1 MCYFNLPLALFLN
14 KGNRVMNIVA
24 PGNVILV
31 PHGSVVNFYIGVID
45 IPLTVLLIVTVLRLF
60 SLKKYIYLC
69 RESERGRE

>member
-1 MCYFNLPLALFLN
+1 MLPQE
-14 KGNRVMNIVA
+14 I
-24 PGNVILV
+24 VILV
-31 PHGSVVNFYIGVID
+31 AHGSVVNFYIGVID